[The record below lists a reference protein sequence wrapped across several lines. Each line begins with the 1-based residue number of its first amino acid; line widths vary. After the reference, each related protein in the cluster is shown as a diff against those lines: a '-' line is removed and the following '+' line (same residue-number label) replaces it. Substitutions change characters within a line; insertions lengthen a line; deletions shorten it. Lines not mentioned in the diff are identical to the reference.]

1 MTARV
6 IRGAG
11 LTSGGYLLAQVLN
24 LGVYVVLSRLL
35 HPADFGRYASATVLI
50 AFGVLFT
57 ESGMQAAIIQRR
69 DRLEE
74 AMSTAAAATFIGGI
88 VLSLGAL
95 AVAPILGAVFNDS
108 EVTLLAA
115 AASGL
120 IFVNTLAVVP
130 NAILQRRF
138 SSVRLTVVDPLEV
151 VAFGI
156 VSIAL
161 ATAGYGPWAL
171 VIGQYAAFVTSTS
184 LVWALARWRP
194 QARLMSF
201 GMWRELAAYSRHV
214 LVSTA
219 ISRFGGQLADTVIVG
234 RSLGP
239 ASLGQFRYA
248 MRIATLPWSIV
259 QAGAGYVLFPA
270 LARISADRERLQGA
284 FLRSLRW
291 MVAIG
296 FPAGLLLVPLG
307 PSLTVLIFGRIWLP
321 AGHAAVA
328 MSACAGGAAI
338 SATVS
343 ELLKADGNPAPL
355 IRINLVSAIVSA
367 LAVLALVPF
376 GLSAAAAGLSIGA
389 LAGGGYAIRTVLG
402 GLELSFASI
411 RTEIW
416 APVVSATV
424 MALALLPVDRLLLR
438 PAAHG
443 LVVGLLLLALEGV
456 LCILVYCAMLGV
468 LAPRY
473 LHEAMGIA
481 RHRQRPN
488 ETPEPA

>member
-11 LTSGGYLLAQVLN
+11 LTSGGYFFAQVLN

-35 HPADFGRYASATVLI
+35 IPADFGRYASATVLI

-57 ESGMQAAIIQRR
+57 ESGMQAAIIHRR

-95 AVAPILGAVFNDS
+95 AIAPVLGAVFNDS
-108 EVTLLAA
+108 DVTLLAA
-115 AASGL
+115 ASSGL

-156 VSIAL
+156 VSIVL
-161 ATAGYGPWAL
+161 AEEGYGPWAL

-184 LVWALARWRP
+184 LVWAFARWRP
-194 QARLMSF
+194 RVGLMSYR
-201 GMWRELAAYSRHV
+201 MWRELASYSRHV
-214 LVSTA
+214 LISTA
-219 ISRFGGQLADTVIVG
+219 ISRFGGQMADTVIVG

-248 MRIATLPWSIV
+248 LRIATLPWTIL
-259 QAGAGYVLFPA
+259 QTGAGYVLFPA
-270 LARISADRERLQGA
+270 LARINQDRARLRAA

-307 PSLTVLIFGRIWLP
+307 PPLTVLVFGRIWLP

-328 MSACAGGAAI
+328 MCACAGGAAI
-338 SATVS
+338 TATVA

-355 IRINLVSAIVSA
+355 IRINMVIAVVTA
-367 LAVLALVPF
+367 AAVLALVPF
-376 GLSAAAAGLSIGA
+376 GLIAAAAGLSIGA
-389 LAGGGYAIRTVLG
+389 LAGGGYALRTVMG
-402 GLELSFASI
+402 GLEVSFASI
-411 RTEIW
+411 RREIW
-416 APVVSATV
+416 APVVAASV
-424 MALALLPVDRLLLR
+424 MALALLPLDRLVLR
-438 PAAHG
+438 PATHG

-456 LCILVYCAMLGV
+456 LCVLVYGATLAV

-473 LHEAMGIA
+473 LQEAKGITKVRRRSA
-481 RHRQRPN
+481 KA
-488 ETPEPA
+488 PEPA

>member
-11 LTSGGYLLAQVLN
+11 LTSGGYLFAQVLN

-35 HPADFGRYASATVLI
+35 DPADFGRYASATVLI

-69 DRLEE
+69 DRLDE

-88 VLSLGAL
+88 LLSLGAL
-95 AVAPILGAVFNDS
+95 AVAPIVGAVFNDS
-108 EVTLLAA
+108 DVTLLAA
-115 AASGL
+115 ASSGL

-151 VAFGI
+151 VAFGM
-156 VSIAL
+156 VSIVL
-161 ATAGYGPWAL
+161 AAEGLGPWAL

-184 LVWALARWRP
+184 LVWAFARWRP
-194 QARLMSF
+194 QARLMSY
-201 GMWRELAAYSRHV
+201 GMWRELASYSRHV
-214 LVSTA
+214 LLSTA
-219 ISRFGGQLADTVIVG
+219 ISRFGGQMADTVIVG

-248 MRIATLPWSIV
+248 LRIATLPWSVV
-259 QAGAGYVLFPA
+259 QTGAGYVLFPA
-270 LARISADRERLQGA
+270 LARISADRQRLQGA

-296 FPAGLLLVPLG
+296 FPSGLLLVPMG
-307 PSLTVLIFGRIWLP
+307 PSLTVLVFGRVWLP

-328 MSACAGGAAI
+328 MCACAGGAAL
-338 SATVS
+338 TVTVA

-355 IRINLVSAIVSA
+355 IRINLVSAAVSA

-389 LAGGGYAIRTVLG
+389 LAGGGYALRTVTSRLDI
-402 GLELSFASI
+402 SFASI
-411 RTEIW
+411 RAEIW
-416 APVVSATV
+416 APVVAASG
-424 MALALLPVDRLLLR
+424 MALLLLPVDRLLLR
-438 PAAHG
+438 PATHG
-443 LVVGLLLLALEGV
+443 LLVGLLLLAVEGV
-456 LCILVYCAMLGV
+456 LCIVFYAGLLAV

-473 LHEAMGIA
+473 LHEAKGIA
-481 RHRQRPN
+481 AQRHRSQDRL
-488 ETPEPA
+488 EPV